1 MAIDRQDCV
10 LCPFNRSMTP
20 SNVKFMIAGKW
31 IRALFLTSILFF
43 IVFFDPSTLSPETFF
58 SKLSDLKHKPI
69 FICYIMGKVINVFT
83 LIIVI
88 VTAIRVIKTI
98 RSSPLPDA
106 ASLHRRK
113 ENKLTWLTYNISGVC
128 VACWVPQF
136 ICAGLL
142 ASDFDTDVVV
152 NAMVITSTKKTKKLS
167 FERKEV
173 TPHTRWT
180 PVCSD

>member
-1 MAIDRQDCV
+1 
-10 LCPFNRSMTP
+10 
-20 SNVKFMIAGKW
+20 
-31 IRALFLTSILFF
+31 
-43 IVFFDPSTLSPETFF
+43 
-58 SKLSDLKHKPI
+58 
-69 FICYIMGKVINVFT
+69 MGKVINVFT

-106 ASLHRRK
+106 TSLHRRQ

-152 NAMVITSTKKTKKLS
+152 NAMVIISTKKTKNLS
-167 FERKEV
+167 FEPSGTSRYTEQKRE
-173 TPHTRWT
+173 
-180 PVCSD
+180 

>member
-1 MAIDRQDCV
+1 
-10 LCPFNRSMTP
+10 
-20 SNVKFMIAGKW
+20 
-31 IRALFLTSILFF
+31 
-43 IVFFDPSTLSPETFF
+43 
-58 SKLSDLKHKPI
+58 
-69 FICYIMGKVINVFT
+69 MGKVINVFT

-106 ASLHRRK
+106 TSLHRRQ
-113 ENKLTWLTYNISGVC
+113 ENKLTWLTYKISGVC

-152 NAMVITSTKKTKKLS
+152 NAMVIISTKKLKNYLLNPLVHRGILN
-167 FERKEV
+167 RKGNNV
-173 TPHTRWT
+173 PRQANRRLVLTGVSTPSCTQE
-180 PVCSD
+180 